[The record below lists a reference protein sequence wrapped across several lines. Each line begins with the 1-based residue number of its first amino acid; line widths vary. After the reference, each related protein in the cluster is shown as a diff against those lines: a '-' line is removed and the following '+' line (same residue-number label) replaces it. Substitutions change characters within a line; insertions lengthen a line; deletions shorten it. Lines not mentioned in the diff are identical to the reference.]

1 MMNMSSALQDPATN
15 TTDIDAVDF
24 ESQLQIS
31 PARVERLAR
40 KAIGA
45 YHLVP
50 EPTRDV
56 QLALRCLGVADEVVF
71 RKLEDRVLFL
81 SPQPGVTVER
91 FNDILVKLD
100 RSLGDR
106 SLYIRGG
113 LIGLFCAGLVVG
125 IYFLIEA
132 WR

>member
-1 MMNMSSALQDPATN
+1 MSSALQGSATSS
-15 TTDIDAVDF
+15 TDIDAVDF

-31 PARVERLAR
+31 PGRVQRLAR

-100 RSLGDR
+100 KSVGDR
-106 SLYIRGG
+106 SLLIRGG
-113 LIGLFCAGLVVG
+113 VVGLLCASLVVG
-125 IYFLIEA
+125 MYLLVEA